1 MLLRSFKNFRKFHL
15 ELQQKRFLSVCL
27 KPIKQL
33 VRFEGPDTQKFL
45 QGLTT
50 QKVSLEK
57 PYYTGF
63 LNTSGRIL
71 FDAFCYPE
79 SFTTTDATK
88 PNHRL
93 YVEVEK
99 FRTEEFLKHVIK
111 YRLRYKCD
119 VTAVDPEELSVQVGW
134 EQDAEK
140 VISDKNN
147 LASMWDPRFQKPMLS
162 RSVVSSHA
170 CTSNADLNEYAA
182 FRFRHGVAE
191 GSLEIIPGSAF
202 PMESNLD
209 WMNGVEFY
217 KGCYLG
223 QELTVRTYHTGVTRK
238 RIFPFII
245 EEGSDAAGIQASSK
259 LGLRASSGR
268 LSKRSPGKVLAVQG
282 RYGLV
287 MLRLEYL
294 HQPLECNGVP
304 IQIMDEVWKE
314 QLQSSET
321 KTKD

>member
-1 MLLRSFKNFRKFHL
+1 MLLQSYKNIRNVHL
-15 ELQQKRFLSVCL
+15 KLQHNRFLSTCL

-33 VRFEGPDTQKFL
+33 VRFEGPDAQKFL

-57 PYYTGF
+57 PFYTGF

-79 SFTTTDATK
+79 NITTTETGK
-88 PNHRL
+88 PSQRL
-93 YVEVEK
+93 YVEVEN

-119 VTAVDPEELSVQVGW
+119 VTAVNPDELSVQVGW
-134 EQDAEK
+134 DQDADK
-140 VISDKNN
+140 VMNDKNSI
-147 LASMWDPRFQKPMLS
+147 ASMWDPRFQKPLLS
-162 RSVVSSHA
+162 RSIVSSHA
-170 CTSNADLNEYAA
+170 CISNADLNEYAT

-191 GSLEIIPGSAF
+191 GSSEITPGSAF

-209 WMNGVEFY
+209 WMNGVDFY

-238 RIFPFII
+238 RIFPFIV
-245 EEGSDAAGIQASSK
+245 ENGGHNSDIQPSSK
-259 LGLRASSGR
+259 LALGASSNQV
-268 LSKRSPGKVLAVQG
+268 SKRSPGKILVLQG
-282 RYGLV
+282 IYGLA

-294 HQPLECNGVP
+294 GQPLECNGVP
-304 IQIMDEVWKE
+304 IRIMDEVWKE
-314 QLQSSET
+314 QMQSSNS
-321 KTKD
+321 KN